1 MIITNTSSTTT
12 TDDSTTM
19 IMPEEEISTVS
30 TKLIIRRRS
39 SAMLLGTCSWIDL
52 AIVVDEDNAYYSPS
66 SNKKRRHD
74 VVDIVVDID
83 TNSTTNTMAA
93 ETRWIL
99 RPHRYLNLKH
109 NNEITRERPPT
120 KSQSQSQ
127 IMIIHPPSTVEPEV
141 INFSWTDLAIIIQD

>member
-1 MIITNTSSTTT
+1 MIITNTNTSSTTT
-12 TDDSTTM
+12 TTDNSTTM

-30 TKLIIRRRS
+30 TTKLIIRRRS

-52 AIVVDEDNAYYSPS
+52 AIVVDDEDNAYYATS

-74 VVDIVVDID
+74 VDIVVDID
-83 TNSTTNTMAA
+83 NTMTA

-109 NNEITRERPPT
+109 NNEITRERRPPT
-120 KSQSQSQ
+120 KSQSSQ

-141 INFSWTDLAIIIQD
+141 INFSWTDLAIIIQE

>member
-12 TDDSTTM
+12 TDTSTTM
-19 IMPEEEISTVS
+19 IMPEGEISTTVS

-66 SNKKRRHD
+66 SNKKRRYD
-74 VVDIVVDID
+74 VDIVVDID
-83 TNSTTNTMAA
+83 NNSTTNTMA

-109 NNEITRERPPT
+109 NSEIRRERPP
-120 KSQSQSQ
+120 KSQSSQ
-127 IMIIHPPSTVEPEV
+127 IVIIHPPSTVEPEV
-141 INFSWTDLAIIIQD
+141 INFSWTDLAIIIQE

>member
-30 TKLIIRRRS
+30 TKFIIRRRS

-52 AIVVDEDNAYYSPS
+52 AVVVDEDNAYYSPS

-74 VVDIVVDID
+74 VDVVDID
-83 TNSTTNTMAA
+83 NDSTTNTKA

-109 NNEITRERPPT
+109 NSEITRERPPP
-120 KSQSQSQ
+120 KSQSSQ
-127 IMIIHPPSTVEPEV
+127 IMIIHPPTTVQPEV
-141 INFSWTDLAIIIQD
+141 VNFSWTDLAIIIQE